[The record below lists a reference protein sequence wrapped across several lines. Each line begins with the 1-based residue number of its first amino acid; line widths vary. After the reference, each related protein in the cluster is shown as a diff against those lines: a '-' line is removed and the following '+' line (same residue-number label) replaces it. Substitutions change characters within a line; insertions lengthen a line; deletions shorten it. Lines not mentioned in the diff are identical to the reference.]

1 MRTLYFT
8 ALTTGIL
15 SAIWAFVAN
24 QFDLL
29 SWAGFLGC
37 TAYFA
42 YPKEGIKGLAVT
54 IATIMSGVIWALAII
69 YGSQIFNDISIF
81 GYAVT
86 GVIAFIMC
94 IQAKSTL
101 LAYIPGTFIGACT
114 IFAAQG
120 DLTQTIPSLI
130 VGVLFGYS
138 MKMSGLWIANKS
150 QGKTV

>member
-54 IATIMSGVIWALAII
+54 MATIMSGVIWALAII
-69 YGSQIFNDISIF
+69 YGSQVFSDISLL

-86 GVIAFIMC
+86 GVIAFVMC
-94 IQAKSTL
+94 IQAKSAL

-120 DLTQTIPSLI
+120 DLAQTIPSLI

-138 MKMSGLWIANKS
+138 MKMSGLWVANKWP
-150 QGKTV
+150 KTA

>member
-54 IATIMSGVIWALAII
+54 MATIMSGVIWALAII
-69 YGSQIFNDISIF
+69 YGSQVFSDISIF

-86 GVIAFIMC
+86 GVIAFVMC
-94 IQAKSTL
+94 IQAKSAL

-114 IFAAQG
+114 VFAAQG
-120 DLTQTIPSLI
+120 DLSQTIPSLI

-138 MKMSGLWIANKS
+138 MKMSGLWVANKWP
-150 QGKTV
+150 KTA

>member
-15 SAIWAFVAN
+15 SAIWAFVAS

-42 YPKEGIKGLAVT
+42 YPKEGFKGLVVT

-69 YGSQIFNDISIF
+69 YGSQLFNDSAIF

-86 GVIAFIMC
+86 GVIAFVMC
-94 IQAKSTL
+94 VQAKSTL

-120 DLTQTIPSLI
+120 HLTQTIPSLI
-130 VGVLFGYS
+130 LGILFGYS
-138 MKMSGLWIANKS
+138 MKISGLWIANKS
-150 QGKTV
+150 QKKAI

>member
-54 IATIMSGVIWALAII
+54 MVTIMSGVIWALAII
-69 YGSQIFNDISIF
+69 YGSQVFSDISIF

-86 GVIAFIMC
+86 GVIAFVMC
-94 IQAKSTL
+94 IQAKSAL

-120 DLTQTIPSLI
+120 DLSQTIPSLI

-138 MKMSGLWIANKS
+138 MKMSGLWVANKWP
-150 QGKTV
+150 KTA

>member
-54 IATIMSGVIWALAII
+54 MATIMSGVIWALAII
-69 YGSQIFNDISIF
+69 YGSQVFSDISIF

-86 GVIAFIMC
+86 GVIAFVMC
-94 IQAKSTL
+94 IQAKSAL

-120 DLTQTIPSLI
+120 DLSQTIPALI

-138 MKMSGLWIANKS
+138 MKMSGLWVANKWP
-150 QGKTV
+150 KTA

>member
-54 IATIMSGVIWALAII
+54 MATIMSGVIWALAII
-69 YGSQIFNDISIF
+69 YGSQVFSDISIF

-86 GVIAFIMC
+86 GVIAFVMC
-94 IQAKSTL
+94 IQAKSAL

-120 DLTQTIPSLI
+120 DLSQTIPSLI

-138 MKMSGLWIANKS
+138 MKMSGLWVANKWP
-150 QGKTV
+150 KTA

>member
-54 IATIMSGVIWALAII
+54 MATIMSGVIWALAII
-69 YGSQIFNDISIF
+69 YGSQVFSDISIF

-86 GVIAFIMC
+86 GVIAFVMC
-94 IQAKSTL
+94 IQAKSAL

-114 IFAAQG
+114 VFAAQG
-120 DLTQTIPSLI
+120 DLSQTIPSLI

-138 MKMSGLWIANKS
+138 MKMSGLWVANKWP
-150 QGKTV
+150 KTV

>member
-42 YPKEGIKGLAVT
+42 YPKEGIKGLTVT
-54 IATIMSGVIWALAII
+54 MATIMSGVIWALAII
-69 YGSQIFNDISIF
+69 YGSQVFSDISIF

-86 GVIAFIMC
+86 GVIAFVMC
-94 IQAKSTL
+94 IQAKSAL

-120 DLTQTIPSLI
+120 DLSQTIPSLI

-138 MKMSGLWIANKS
+138 MKMSGLWVANKWP
-150 QGKTV
+150 KTA

>member
-15 SAIWAFVAN
+15 SAIWAFIAN

-54 IATIMSGVIWALAII
+54 MATIMSGVIWALAII
-69 YGSQIFNDISIF
+69 YGSQIFSDISIF

-86 GVIAFIMC
+86 GVIAFVMC
-94 IQAKSTL
+94 IQAKNVL

-120 DLTQTIPSLI
+120 DLSQTIPSLI
-130 VGVLFGYS
+130 VGVLFGYA
-138 MKMSGLWIANKS
+138 MKMSGLWVANKWP
-150 QGKTV
+150 KTA

>member
-15 SAIWAFVAN
+15 SAIWAFIAN

-54 IATIMSGVIWALAII
+54 MATIMSGVIWALAII
-69 YGSQIFNDISIF
+69 YGSQVFSDISIF

-86 GVIAFIMC
+86 GVIAFVMC
-94 IQAKSTL
+94 IQAKNAL

-120 DLTQTIPSLI
+120 DLAQTIPSLI

-138 MKMSGLWIANKS
+138 MKMSGLWVANKWP
-150 QGKTV
+150 KTA

>member
-15 SAIWAFVAN
+15 SAIWAFIAN

-54 IATIMSGVIWALAII
+54 MATIMSGVIWALAII
-69 YGSQIFNDISIF
+69 YGSQVFSDISIF

-86 GVIAFIMC
+86 GVIAFVMC
-94 IQAKSTL
+94 IQAKSAL

-120 DLTQTIPSLI
+120 DLSQTIPSLI

-138 MKMSGLWIANKS
+138 MKMSGLWVANKWP
-150 QGKTV
+150 KTA

>member
-54 IATIMSGVIWALAII
+54 MATIMSGVIWALAII
-69 YGSQIFNDISIF
+69 YGSQVFSDISIF

-86 GVIAFIMC
+86 GVIAFVMC
-94 IQAKSTL
+94 IQAKSAL

-120 DLTQTIPSLI
+120 DLAQTIPSLI

-138 MKMSGLWIANKS
+138 MKMSGLWVANKWP
-150 QGKTV
+150 KTA

>member
-1 MRTLYFT
+1 MKTLFFT

-15 SAIWAFVAN
+15 SAVWAFVAN
-24 QFDLL
+24 QFGLL

-42 YPKEGIKGLAVT
+42 YPKEGLKGLAVT

-69 YGSQIFNDISIF
+69 YGSNLFNDISIL
-81 GYAVT
+81 GYAIT
-86 GVIAFIMC
+86 GVIAFVMC

-114 IFAAQG
+114 LFAAQ
-120 DLTQTIPSLI
+120 DNLPQIIISLI

-138 MKMSGLWIANKS
+138 MKMSGLWVAQKWR
-150 QGKTV
+150 TA

>member
-15 SAIWAFVAN
+15 SAIWAFIAN

-42 YPKEGIKGLAVT
+42 YPKEGVKGLAVT
-54 IATIMSGVIWALAII
+54 MATIMSGVIWALAII
-69 YGSQIFNDISIF
+69 YGSQVFSDISIF

-86 GVIAFIMC
+86 GVIAFVMC
-94 IQAKSTL
+94 IQAKSVL

-120 DLTQTIPSLI
+120 DLSQTIPSLI
-130 VGVLFGYS
+130 VGVLFGYA
-138 MKMSGLWIANKS
+138 MKMSGLWVANKWP
-150 QGKTV
+150 KTA

>member
-54 IATIMSGVIWALAII
+54 MATIMSGVIWALAII
-69 YGSQIFNDISIF
+69 YGSQVFSDMSIF

-86 GVIAFIMC
+86 GVIAFVMC
-94 IQAKSTL
+94 IQAKSAL

-120 DLTQTIPSLI
+120 DLSQTIPSLI

-138 MKMSGLWIANKS
+138 MKMSGLWVANKWP
-150 QGKTV
+150 KTA

>member
-42 YPKEGIKGLAVT
+42 YPKEGIKGLTVT
-54 IATIMSGVIWALAII
+54 MATIMSGVIWALAII
-69 YGSQIFNDISIF
+69 YGSQVFSDISIF

-86 GVIAFIMC
+86 GVIAFVMC
-94 IQAKSTL
+94 IQAKSAL

-120 DLTQTIPSLI
+120 DLAQTIPSLI

-138 MKMSGLWIANKS
+138 MKMSGLWVANKWP
-150 QGKTV
+150 KTA

>member
-15 SAIWAFVAN
+15 SAIWAFIAN

-54 IATIMSGVIWALAII
+54 MATIMSGVIWALAII
-69 YGSQIFNDISIF
+69 YGSQVFSDISIF

-86 GVIAFIMC
+86 GVIAFVMC
-94 IQAKSTL
+94 IQAKSVL

-120 DLTQTIPSLI
+120 DLSQTIPSLI
-130 VGVLFGYS
+130 VGVLFGYA
-138 MKMSGLWIANKS
+138 MKMSGLWVANKWP
-150 QGKTV
+150 KTA

>member
-15 SAIWAFVAN
+15 SAIWAFIAN

-54 IATIMSGVIWALAII
+54 MATIMSGVIWALAII
-69 YGSQIFNDISIF
+69 YGSQVFSDISIF

-86 GVIAFIMC
+86 GVIAFVMC
-94 IQAKSTL
+94 IQAKSVL

-120 DLTQTIPSLI
+120 DLSQTIPSLI
-130 VGVLFGYS
+130 VGVLFGYA
-138 MKMSGLWIANKS
+138 MKMSGLWVANKRP
-150 QGKTV
+150 KTA

>member
-54 IATIMSGVIWALAII
+54 MATIMSGVIWALAII
-69 YGSQIFNDISIF
+69 YGSQVFSDISIF

-86 GVIAFIMC
+86 GVIAFVMC
-94 IQAKSTL
+94 IQAKSVL
-101 LAYIPGTFIGACT
+101 LDYIPGTFIGACT

-120 DLTQTIPSLI
+120 DLSQTIPSLI
-130 VGVLFGYS
+130 VGVLFGYA

-150 QGKTV
+150 QKNVI

>member
-24 QFDLL
+24 QFNLL

-54 IATIMSGVIWALAII
+54 MATIMSGVIWALAII
-69 YGSQIFNDISIF
+69 YGSQVFSDISIF

-86 GVIAFIMC
+86 GVIAFVMC
-94 IQAKSTL
+94 IQAKSAL

-120 DLTQTIPSLI
+120 DLSQTIPSLI

-138 MKMSGLWIANKS
+138 MKMSGLWVANKWP
-150 QGKTV
+150 KTA

>member
-1 MRTLYFT
+1 VRTLYFT

-54 IATIMSGVIWALAII
+54 MATIMSGVIWALAII
-69 YGSQIFNDISIF
+69 YGSQVFSDISIF

-86 GVIAFIMC
+86 GVIAFVMC
-94 IQAKSTL
+94 IQAKSAL

-120 DLTQTIPSLI
+120 DLSQTIPSLI

-138 MKMSGLWIANKS
+138 MKMSGLWVANKWP
-150 QGKTV
+150 KTA

>member
-24 QFDLL
+24 QFGLL

-54 IATIMSGVIWALAII
+54 MATIMSGVIWALAII
-69 YGSQIFNDISIF
+69 YGSQVFSDISIF

-86 GVIAFIMC
+86 GIIAFVMC
-94 IQAKSTL
+94 IQAKSVL

-120 DLTQTIPSLI
+120 DLSQTIPSLI
-130 VGVLFGYS
+130 VGVLFGYA

-150 QGKTV
+150 QKNVI

>member
-54 IATIMSGVIWALAII
+54 MATIMSGVIWALAII
-69 YGSQIFNDISIF
+69 YGSQVFSDISIF

-86 GVIAFIMC
+86 GVIAFVMC
-94 IQAKSTL
+94 IQAKSAL

-120 DLTQTIPSLI
+120 DLSQTIPSLI

-138 MKMSGLWIANKS
+138 MKMSGLWVANKWP
-150 QGKTV
+150 KTV

>member
-54 IATIMSGVIWALAII
+54 MATIMSGVIWALAII
-69 YGSQIFNDISIF
+69 YGSQVFSDISIF

-86 GVIAFIMC
+86 GVIAFVMC
-94 IQAKSTL
+94 IQAKSAL

-120 DLTQTIPSLI
+120 DLAQTIPSLI
-130 VGVLFGYS
+130 IGVLFGYS
-138 MKMSGLWIANKS
+138 MKMSGLWVANKWP
-150 QGKTV
+150 KTA

>member
-54 IATIMSGVIWALAII
+54 MATIMSGVIWALAII
-69 YGSQIFNDISIF
+69 YGSQVFSDISLF

-86 GVIAFIMC
+86 GVIAFVMC
-94 IQAKSTL
+94 IQAKSAL

-120 DLTQTIPSLI
+120 DLAQTIPSLI

-138 MKMSGLWIANKS
+138 MKMSGLWVANKWP
-150 QGKTV
+150 KTA

>member
-15 SAIWAFVAN
+15 SAIWAFIAN

-54 IATIMSGVIWALAII
+54 MATIMSGVIWALAII
-69 YGSQIFNDISIF
+69 YGSQIFSDISIF

-86 GVIAFIMC
+86 GVIAFVMC
-94 IQAKSTL
+94 IQAKSVL

-120 DLTQTIPSLI
+120 DLSQTIPSLI
-130 VGVLFGYS
+130 VGVLFGYA
-138 MKMSGLWIANKS
+138 MKMSGLWVANKWP
-150 QGKTV
+150 KTA

>member
-42 YPKEGIKGLAVT
+42 YPKEGVKGLAVT

-86 GVIAFIMC
+86 GVIAFVMC

-120 DLTQTIPSLI
+120 DLIQTIPSLV
-130 VGVLFGYS
+130 VGILFGYA
-138 MKMSGLWIANKS
+138 MKMSGLWIANKWP
-150 QGKTV
+150 KIA

>member
-42 YPKEGIKGLAVT
+42 YPKEGVKGLAIT

-86 GVIAFIMC
+86 GVIAFVMC
-94 IQAKSTL
+94 IQAKSAL

-120 DLTQTIPSLI
+120 ELIQTIPSLI
-130 VGVLFGYS
+130 VGVLFGYA
-138 MKMSGLWIANKS
+138 MKMSGLWIANKWP
-150 QGKTV
+150 KTA

>member
-150 QGKTV
+150 QGKAV

>member
-54 IATIMSGVIWALAII
+54 MATIISGVIWALAII
-69 YGSQIFNDISIF
+69 YGSQVFSDISIF

-86 GVIAFIMC
+86 GVIAFVMC
-94 IQAKSTL
+94 IQAKSAL

-120 DLTQTIPSLI
+120 DLSQTIPSLI

-138 MKMSGLWIANKS
+138 MKMSGLWVANKWP
-150 QGKTV
+150 KTA

>member
-1 MRTLYFT
+1 M
-8 ALTTGIL
+8 TTGIL

-29 SWAGFLGC
+29 NWAGFLGC

-54 IATIMSGVIWALAII
+54 MATIMSGVIWALAII
-69 YGSQIFNDISIF
+69 YGSQVFNDISLF

-86 GVIAFIMC
+86 GVIAFVMC
-94 IQAKSTL
+94 IQAKSAL

-120 DLTQTIPSLI
+120 DLAQTIPSLI

-138 MKMSGLWIANKS
+138 MKMSGLWVANKWP
-150 QGKTV
+150 KTA

>member
-15 SAIWAFVAN
+15 SAIWAFIAN

-54 IATIMSGVIWALAII
+54 MATIMSGVIWALAII
-69 YGSQIFNDISIF
+69 YGSQVFSDISIF

-86 GVIAFIMC
+86 GVIAFVMC
-94 IQAKSTL
+94 IQAKSAL

-120 DLTQTIPSLI
+120 DLAQTIPSLI

-138 MKMSGLWIANKS
+138 MKMGGLWVANKWP
-150 QGKTV
+150 KTA

>member
-29 SWAGFLGC
+29 NWAGFLGC

-54 IATIMSGVIWALAII
+54 MATIMSGVIWALAII
-69 YGSQIFNDISIF
+69 YGSQVFNDISLF

-86 GVIAFIMC
+86 GVIAFVMC
-94 IQAKSTL
+94 IQAKSAL

-120 DLTQTIPSLI
+120 DLAQTIPSLI

-138 MKMSGLWIANKS
+138 MKMSGLWVANKWP
-150 QGKTV
+150 KTA

>member
-54 IATIMSGVIWALAII
+54 MATIMSGVIWALAII
-69 YGSQIFNDISIF
+69 YGSQVFSDISIF

-86 GVIAFIMC
+86 GVIAFVMC
-94 IQAKSTL
+94 IQAKSAL

-120 DLTQTIPSLI
+120 DLYQTIPSLI

-138 MKMSGLWIANKS
+138 MKMSGLWVANKWP
-150 QGKTV
+150 KTA

>member
-54 IATIMSGVIWALAII
+54 IATIISGVIWALAII

-150 QGKTV
+150 QRKAV